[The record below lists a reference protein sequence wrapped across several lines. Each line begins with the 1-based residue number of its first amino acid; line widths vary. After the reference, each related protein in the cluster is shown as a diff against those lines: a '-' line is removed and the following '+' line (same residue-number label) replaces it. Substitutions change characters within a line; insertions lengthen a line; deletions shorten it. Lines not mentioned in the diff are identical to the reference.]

1 MKLTSFITPVTI
13 CALQALGLP
22 SAFLGTENL
31 GRAVNP
37 EISSSIA
44 YHPLP
49 KYQVCSQNI
58 DELCNAGVKQM
69 SGYLDT
75 ADDKHFFY
83 WFFEAQNQTKGQD
96 MPLLVWLNGGPGC
109 SSMLGLLT
117 AVGPCLVADNSNST
131 MPNPYGWNQN
141 ANMLFVDQPIGTGFS
156 YGTPVG
162 NSTAAANDFVEM
174 LQMFYESFPEYH
186 TSELHVFGESFAGHY
201 VPAIGSAIV
210 DHNAHSTRELQ
221 IPLKSIG
228 IGNGEINPQN
238 QFKYLSKMA
247 CNSTYDPIFSQET
260 CDQMDVDYG
269 FCSRMLDN
277 CFLTN
282 DETKCGTAANY
293 CFTVLEG
300 MFGYDNPDVNPYD
313 VRAKC
318 EVEPLCYANAGFVGE
333 LLNQTWVQETLNA
346 RVGSYDSCSRNVQE
360 LFFTEFDMI
369 RSYDGELA
377 KLLDA
382 GVLAL
387 VYNGDADWLCNWY
400 GIKSTL
406 EEMKWSGQN
415 EFNCASDESWLV
427 GSEKAGE
434 VKSSN
439 GLTFLK
445 VYNAGHMVPMDQ
457 PVNAFS
463 MINQWLAHGAI

>member
-1 MKLTSFITPVTI
+1 MKLTSFIIPVTL
-13 CALQALGLP
+13 CALQVLGLP
-22 SAFLGTENL
+22 SALSRTGHWRRT
-31 GRAVNP
+31 VNP
-37 EISSSIA
+37 DSSNSIVDQS
-44 YHPLP
+44 LP
-49 KYQVCSQNI
+49 KFHARSQNI
-58 DELCNAGVKQM
+58 DELCNAGVKQT

-83 WFFEAQNQTKGQD
+83 WFFEAQNQTKGKD
-96 MPLLVWLNGGPGC
+96 TPLLVWLNGGPGC

-131 MPNPYGWNQN
+131 TPNPYGWNQN

-162 NSTAAANDFVEM
+162 NSTAAANDFVEL
-174 LQMFYESFPEYH
+174 LQLFYKSFPQYH
-186 TSELHVFGESFAGHY
+186 TSELHVFGESYAGHY

-210 DHNAHSTRELQ
+210 DHNAHSSLELQ

-247 CNSTYDPIFSQET
+247 CNSTYEPIFSQET
-260 CDQMDVDYG
+260 CQQMDVDYG
-269 FCSRMLDN
+269 FCSRMIDN
-277 CFLTN
+277 CFSTG
-282 DETKCGTAANY
+282 DENKCGIAINY

-313 VRAKC
+313 VRTKC
-318 EVEPLCYANAGFVGE
+318 EVEPLCYANAGYVGE
-333 LLNQTWVQETLNA
+333 LLNQTWVQEALNA
-346 RVGSYDSCSRNVQE
+346 QVGNYESCSRNVQDM
-360 LFFTEFDMI
+360 FFSEFDMI

-377 KLLDA
+377 KTLDA

-400 GIKSTL
+400 GVKSTL
-406 EEMKWSGQN
+406 EEMKWSGQS
-415 EFNCASDESWLV
+415 EFNCASDASWLV

-434 VKSSN
+434 VKASN
-439 GLTFLK
+439 GLTFLR
-445 VYNAGHMVPMDQ
+445 VYNSGHMVPMDQ
-457 PVNAFS
+457 PVNALS
-463 MINQWLAHGAI
+463 MINRWLAHGAI